1 MKYKNI
7 MLKILNKMRRKNKV
21 IINKEIEELKIPDR
35 LLNIITSNLNNS
47 NKKHEHI
54 YKNIPSEEDNINI
67 TYNIHSLSEKIENL
81 NKKFSS
87 LLNQYKEKS
96 KIYIGKKIRNQ
107 QIKNKNKIEDIKD
120 EYIFIHSKLNNEIEF
135 LKQKLEKF
143 RKNNI
148 KIETH
153 TEKLNKENLQFKN
166 KKLLLLNKLIEYK
179 TMINSFQELSNRSK
193 INEFINNNVE
203 SSLSLNSVISNIL
216 NTTNNNIMNL
226 SSIKSNIEHDNYS
239 QVKKI

>member
-1 MKYKNI
+1 
-7 MLKILNKMRRKNKV
+7 MRKRKKV

-35 LLNIITSNLNNS
+35 LLNIINSNLNNP
-47 NKKHEHI
+47 NKKQEQI

-67 TYNIHSLSEKIENL
+67 TYDIHSLSEKIENL
-81 NKKFSS
+81 NKKYSS
-87 LLNQYKEKS
+87 LINQYKEKS

-107 QIKNKNKIEDIKD
+107 QIKNKAKIEDIKD
-120 EYIFIHSKLNNEIEF
+120 DYIFIHSKLNNEIEF

-148 KIETH
+148 KLETH
-153 TEKLNKENLQFKN
+153 IDKLNKENLEFKN

-203 SSLSLNSVISNIL
+203 SSLSLNSVISNIV

-226 SSIKSNIEHDNYS
+226 SSIKSNIEHDNYT

>member
-1 MKYKNI
+1 
-7 MLKILNKMRRKNKV
+7 MRKKNKV
-21 IINKEIEELKIPDR
+21 ILNKEIEELKIPDR

-47 NKKHEHI
+47 NQKHEHI

-67 TYNIHSLSEKIENL
+67 SYNIHSLSEKIENL
-81 NKKFSS
+81 NKKYSS
-87 LLNQYKEKS
+87 LINQYKEKS
-96 KIYIGKKIRNQ
+96 KIYIKKKIRNQ

-148 KIETH
+148 KLEAHI
-153 TEKLNKENLQFKN
+153 EKLNKENLQFKN

-179 TMINSFQELSNRSK
+179 TMINSYQELSNRSK

-203 SSLSLNSVISNIL
+203 SSLSLNSVVSNIL

-226 SSIKSNIEHDNYS
+226 SSIKSNIEHDNYTH
-239 QVKKI
+239 VKKI

>member
-1 MKYKNI
+1 
-7 MLKILNKMRRKNKV
+7 MRKKNKV

-35 LLNIITSNLNNS
+35 LLNIINSNLNNP
-47 NKKHEHI
+47 NKKQEQI

-67 TYNIHSLSEKIENL
+67 TYDIHSLSEKIENL
-81 NKKFSS
+81 NKKYSS
-87 LLNQYKEKS
+87 LINQYKEKS

-107 QIKNKNKIEDIKD
+107 QIKNKAKIEDIKD
-120 EYIFIHSKLNNEIEF
+120 DYIFIHSKLNNEIEF

-148 KIETH
+148 KLETH
-153 TEKLNKENLQFKN
+153 IDKLNKENLEFKN

-203 SSLSLNSVISNIL
+203 SSLSLNSVISNIV

-226 SSIKSNIEHDNYS
+226 SSIKSNIEHDNYT

>member
-1 MKYKNI
+1 
-7 MLKILNKMRRKNKV
+7 MRKKNKV
-21 IINKEIEELKIPDR
+21 IINKKIEELKIPDR

-47 NKKHEHI
+47 NKTHEHI
-54 YKNIPSEEDNINI
+54 SKNIPSEEDNINI

-81 NKKFSS
+81 NKKYLS
-87 LLNQYKEKS
+87 LVNQYKEKS
-96 KIYIGKKIRNQ
+96 KIYIKKKIRNQ

-148 KIETH
+148 KLETH
-153 TEKLNKENLQFKN
+153 IEKLNKENLQFKN

-179 TMINSFQELSNRSK
+179 TMINSYQELSNRSK

-203 SSLSLNSVISNIL
+203 SSLSLNSVVSNIL

-226 SSIKSNIEHDNYS
+226 SSIKSNIEHDNDTH
-239 QVKKI
+239 VKKI

>member
-1 MKYKNI
+1 

-47 NKKHEHI
+47 NKKHEYK

-96 KIYIGKKIRNQ
+96 KIYIGKK
-107 QIKNKNKIEDIKD
+107 
-120 EYIFIHSKLNNEIEF
+120 
-135 LKQKLEKF
+135 
-143 RKNNI
+143 
-148 KIETH
+148 
-153 TEKLNKENLQFKN
+153 
-166 KKLLLLNKLIEYK
+166 
-179 TMINSFQELSNRSK
+179 
-193 INEFINNNVE
+193 
-203 SSLSLNSVISNIL
+203 
-216 NTTNNNIMNL
+216 
-226 SSIKSNIEHDNYS
+226 
-239 QVKKI
+239 

>member
-1 MKYKNI
+1 
-7 MLKILNKMRRKNKV
+7 MRKRKKV

-35 LLNIITSNLNNS
+35 LLNIINSNLNNP
-47 NKKHEHI
+47 NKKQEQI

-67 TYNIHSLSEKIENL
+67 TYDIHSLSEKIENL
-81 NKKFSS
+81 NKKYSS
-87 LLNQYKEKS
+87 LINQYKEKS
-96 KIYIGKKIRNQ
+96 KIYIKKKIRNQ
-107 QIKNKNKIEDIKD
+107 QIKNKAKIEDIKD
-120 EYIFIHSKLNNEIEF
+120 DYIFIHSKLNNEIEF

-148 KIETH
+148 KLETH
-153 TEKLNKENLQFKN
+153 IDKLNKENLEFKN

-203 SSLSLNSVISNIL
+203 SSLSLNSVISNIV

-226 SSIKSNIEHDNYS
+226 SSIKSNIEHDNYT